1 MVLSS
6 ASVGARKS
14 LFRLSLLP
22 AGRTEAVD
30 DELLARDGASRRH
43 VDVGQGLAGE
53 AEHGAALEA
62 EKVRMIAGASGL
74 VGTVSAETPGP
85 VRSLDAVDESGSF
98 QGGEGPVEG
107 HPVKAF
113 SEAFL
118 NLVVREGAA
127 SFIEEFQGRQA
138 GFGGPEPDLFQVPFF
153 RHGLAAKA
161 QSG

>member
-1 MVLSS
+1 VVLSS
-6 ASVGARKS
+6 ALVGPRKF

-22 AGRTEAVD
+22 AGRTETED
-30 DELLARDGASRRH
+30 DELLARNGASRRH

-53 AEHGAALEA
+53 ADHGAALEA

-74 VGTVSAETPGP
+74 VGAVGAETPGT
-85 VRSLDAVDESGSF
+85 VRSLDAVDESGPF
-98 QGGEGPVEG
+98 QGGESPVEG

-113 SEAFL
+113 AEAFL
-118 NLVVREGAA
+118 NLAVREGAA
-127 SFIEEFQGRQA
+127 SFVEELQGCQA